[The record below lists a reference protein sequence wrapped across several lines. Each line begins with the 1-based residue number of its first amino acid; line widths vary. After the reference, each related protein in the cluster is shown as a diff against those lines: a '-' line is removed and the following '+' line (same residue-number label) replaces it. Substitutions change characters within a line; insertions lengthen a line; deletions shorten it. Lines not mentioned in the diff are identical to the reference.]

1 MGTKKAVRRKQRKQG
16 NKTTLSKNKDGK
28 VETRGRMEHD
38 DGEKKESKK
47 NGWEKQERKEEE
59 RLPKQ
64 KINKN
69 KNKQK
74 INQSKN
80 NPPNKE
86 Q

>member
-47 NGWEKQERKEEE
+47 KTDGRNRKGK
-59 RLPKQ
+59 RRKGFQSKKLIKI
-64 KINKN
+64 KINK
-69 KNKQK
+69 K
-74 INQSKN
+74 
-80 NPPNKE
+80 
-86 Q
+86 